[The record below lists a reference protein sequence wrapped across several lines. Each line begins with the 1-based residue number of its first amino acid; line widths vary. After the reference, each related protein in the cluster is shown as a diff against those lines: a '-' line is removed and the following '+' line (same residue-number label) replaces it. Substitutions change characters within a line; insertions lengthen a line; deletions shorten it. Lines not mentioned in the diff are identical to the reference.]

1 MEYNFTTI
9 EKKWQKFWK
18 DNQSFKTVS
27 KPTDK
32 KYYVL
37 EMFPYPSGK
46 MHMGHVSNYTIADSI
61 ARYYKL
67 LGYDILHP
75 MGWDA
80 FGMPAEN
87 AAIEHKTHPAE
98 WTLKNIANMKE
109 QLNLLGYSYDWDR
122 EVTTCLPDYYKML
135 TGAIIVIQYLQMN
148 RLLLKVLAGD
158 VTEKLL
164 KRNLNNGI

>member
-9 EKKWQKFWK
+9 EKKWQKYWK

-87 AAIEHKTHPAE
+87 AAIDNKTHPAE
-98 WTLKNIANMKE
+98 WTLKNIANMKD

-122 EVTTCLPDYYKML
+122 EVTTCLPDYYKW
-135 TGAIIVIQYLQMN
+135 GQWFI
-148 RLLLKVLAGD
+148 LKMY
-158 VTEKLL
+158 
-164 KRNLNNGI
+164 